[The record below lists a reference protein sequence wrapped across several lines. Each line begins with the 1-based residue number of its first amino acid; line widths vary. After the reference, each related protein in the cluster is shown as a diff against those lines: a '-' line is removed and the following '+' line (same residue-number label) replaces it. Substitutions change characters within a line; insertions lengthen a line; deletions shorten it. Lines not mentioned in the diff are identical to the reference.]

1 MPHKARRRGAP
12 LAMLALVLAGWGA
25 ARALLW
31 EEPRFM
37 VRIRATR
44 RRCPP
49 ARGAARRRNSA
60 CSSRAHAGR
69 ARHAPRAAP
78 HLPLPQVEAGG
89 EMAPGERT
97 AGCRPG

>member
-37 VRIRATR
+37 VRIPRTR

-49 ARGAARRRNSA
+49 ARGAAA
-60 CSSRAHAGR
+60 AAIPPAAAVPMLGVP
-69 ARHAPRAAP
+69 AMPLRAAP